1 MDDPNRGRG
10 GRYIEDE
17 HGNRVPVD
25 DAGIPVGTVKKI
37 DPVTVPR
44 LSLEDGNEMQ
54 TDGSKQ

>member
-10 GRYIEDE
+10 GRYVEDKN
-17 HGNRVPVD
+17 GKRVPVN
-25 DAGIPVGTVKKI
+25 DAEIPVETVKKI

-44 LSLEDGNEMQ
+44 LSLEDENEMQ